1 MSDEDDKDRH
11 DAEEASGL
19 QPPHEEAPA
28 PEEDQLAQQW
38 RDYFLEYASYVIK
51 DRAIP
56 DVDDGLKPVQ
66 RRILHSLRQMDDG
79 RFNRVASVVG
89 DTMHYHPHG
98 DASIAGALT
107 VLANK
112 EFFIERQGNFGNIL
126 TGDSAAAPRYIEC
139 RLTRLA
145 LETMFNRDLTEYVPS
160 YDGRSEEPVRLP
172 AKVPSLLMLGTEG
185 IAVGMSTTVFP
196 HNFGELLE
204 AQVAI
209 LEGRPF
215 QVFPDFQQGGIMDV
229 SEYADGTGSIRLRA
243 RIEAEG
249 DKKVVIREIPAGTT
263 TEGLI
268 ESIEKAAK
276 QGKLKIQ
283 SINDYTTDR
292 AAIEIVLARGV
303 YAEDVI
309 RELYAYTDCEMSLK
323 SMLRVI
329 RDDVPVVMTVS
340 EVLRRNTSRL
350 VEYLRREL
358 ELERQRL
365 EDQFHEKTLAQIF
378 IENRIYKRIEKCE
391 TLERIMRETRK
402 GCEEYRHLLHR
413 DITDDDLEALLR
425 IPIRRISMFDISRNE
440 TELAR
445 IIEDIAAIDERL
457 GRMTAVA
464 IEYIRHLQETYA
476 VQFPRRTEIQEF
488 AVVKARDI
496 ARRDVKVYHDRQG
509 HFLGTAV
516 RSSAKEGAPLVC
528 TAFDKLVL
536 LRTDGSCRIIPVC
549 EKEYI
554 GPTKY
559 VMVADRQQEYSIV
572 YFDKVSSTWYA
583 KRFTLGQYTAG
594 KEYHIV
600 PENCVIRELYTNVG
614 VVIEFRLKRN
624 NRRSY
629 NSVTVDFSQ
638 PLYLR
643 SREARGI
650 KVTGYQVEEL
660 AVISRGVKATS
671 RDGAAD
677 AESPD
682 TPETVPAAA
691 PQDAPPG
698 EPGAPAPEPPAQL
711 KRRIDEDSFFTLE

>member
-276 QGKLKIQ
+276 QGKFMIR
-283 SINDYTTDR
+283 SIND
-292 AAIEIVLARGV
+292 
-303 YAEDVI
+303 
-309 RELYAYTDCEMSLK
+309 
-323 SMLRVI
+323 
-329 RDDVPVVMTVS
+329 
-340 EVLRRNTSRL
+340 
-350 VEYLRREL
+350 
-358 ELERQRL
+358 
-365 EDQFHEKTLAQIF
+365 
-378 IENRIYKRIEKCE
+378 
-391 TLERIMRETRK
+391 
-402 GCEEYRHLLHR
+402 
-413 DITDDDLEALLR
+413 
-425 IPIRRISMFDISRNE
+425 
-440 TELAR
+440 
-445 IIEDIAAIDERL
+445 
-457 GRMTAVA
+457 
-464 IEYIRHLQETYA
+464 
-476 VQFPRRTEIQEF
+476 
-488 AVVKARDI
+488 
-496 ARRDVKVYHDRQG
+496 
-509 HFLGTAV
+509 
-516 RSSAKEGAPLVC
+516 
-528 TAFDKLVL
+528 
-536 LRTDGSCRIIPVC
+536 
-549 EKEYI
+549 
-554 GPTKY
+554 
-559 VMVADRQQEYSIV
+559 
-572 YFDKVSSTWYA
+572 
-583 KRFTLGQYTAG
+583 
-594 KEYHIV
+594 
-600 PENCVIRELYTNVG
+600 
-614 VVIEFRLKRN
+614 
-624 NRRSY
+624 
-629 NSVTVDFSQ
+629 
-638 PLYLR
+638 
-643 SREARGI
+643 
-650 KVTGYQVEEL
+650 
-660 AVISRGVKATS
+660 
-671 RDGAAD
+671 
-677 AESPD
+677 
-682 TPETVPAAA
+682 
-691 PQDAPPG
+691 
-698 EPGAPAPEPPAQL
+698 
-711 KRRIDEDSFFTLE
+711 